1 MYRDR
6 VPSAHISTHATTTT
20 TIQVPQIFPLPNG
33 VEPFHPVSVDFD
45 DFWAEV
51 SSHDVVFGND
61 YMRDKDRYQ
70 AVLLKPDTNPLKFDG
85 GYITFTAMIPE
96 LKAEVHPI
104 FTDHK
109 MSAHAELF
117 REVMVW
123 AFLQYRYYRLETFI
137 ADYAHSVK
145 RFIVKKM
152 GFTHEGTLRKRIIH
166 NGIPMDVDVYS
177 ILREEVLE

>member
-1 MYRDR
+1 MFRDEG
-6 VPSAHISTHATTTT
+6 TTATP
-20 TIQVPQIFPLPNG
+20 TIQVPQIFPLPEG
-33 VEPFHPVSVDFD
+33 VEPFHPVGEEFE
-45 DFWAEV
+45 DFWSEV
-51 SSHDVVFGND
+51 DRYDSIFAHD
-61 YMRDKDRYQ
+61 YMHDRERYQ
-70 AVLLKPDTNPLKFDG
+70 AVLLKPDTNPLRFDG
-85 GYITFTAMIPE
+85 GYVMFTAMVPN

-109 MSAHAELF
+109 MSAHADLF
-117 REVMVW
+117 REIMVW

-152 GFTHEGTLRKRIIH
+152 GFTHEGTLRKRVIH
-166 NGIPMDVDVYS
+166 NGVPMDVDVFS